1 MIISLSTG
9 QITIIILINES
20 LRIPLYNLHYFL
32 YATEKCFPI
41 IVLLSF

>member
-32 YATEKCFPI
+32 HAAEKCLFHYS
-41 IVLLSF
+41 IVSF